1 MCISQKM
8 QCRTNCSHPHKWSC
22 SFVAWVFVWAIAQH
36 TKGMVYLSH
45 TCTHTKQKQKE
56 QLKLQTPKT
65 VLKKLKEGKK
75 ENRQEKTEINNIF
88 ENYKK
93 KI

>member
-1 MCISQKM
+1 
-8 QCRTNCSHPHKWSC
+8 
-22 SFVAWVFVWAIAQH
+22 
-36 TKGMVYLSH
+36 MVYLSH

-75 ENRQEKTEINNIF
+75 ENRQEKTDINKIF